1 MFYFLSP
8 VVLSHL
14 KETDMHV
21 QRRSRKSVAKK
32 LKAPTKKG
40 KKSATITHEKSPFK
54 GKYHVCY
61 EML

>member
-1 MFYFLSP
+1 
-8 VVLSHL
+8 
-14 KETDMHV
+14 MHV

-40 KKSATITHEKSPFK
+40 KKSATITHEKSPSK